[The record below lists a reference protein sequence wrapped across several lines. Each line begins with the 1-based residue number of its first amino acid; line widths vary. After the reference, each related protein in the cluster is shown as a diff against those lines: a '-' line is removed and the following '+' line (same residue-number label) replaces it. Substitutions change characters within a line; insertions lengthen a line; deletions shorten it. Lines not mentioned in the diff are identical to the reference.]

1 MEQQVYLQKIL
12 GTDKRNPVFT
22 VYQDSKGEEL
32 HVYYGLQLFEVVRAD
47 KEDPAFKLLVGRL
60 YNAGVKVKSLK
71 SAFGVDRKTM
81 KRWGAALRSGDPDVL
96 VEALRGRGGHRK
108 LTPEIESYVRMRFP
122 SIYRETRYEY
132 SKRVRE
138 EIAEVFR
145 KSLSPETLRPL
156 LHELKQQADGC
167 PEVEVLDTEALD
179 TEAEKRE
186 TACDEGSLPEEIDA
200 LPPANRQECP
210 VSSPAEEVVLGGE
223 VEARFCHHA
232 GILVFSRVLVQV
244 EQCVEPG
251 GWLLKQWVAAILLG
265 AVNIEQSKL
274 LNRSDLASLLGRTLS
289 SLGLQRTQ
297 LTELASV
304 ANVEQLLRLNGQ
316 RVGVEECRDFY
327 YDPHAKHYTG
337 MQHVLKGWC
346 PAAGGVAKALYLDFI
361 HTVGGHPVYVEHTDN
376 YEDLRARF
384 YKTAERF
391 CLVMGLGVECVVTLT
406 VDRGIYSH
414 EVFEQFIESPRFHI
428 ITWQKGYRRV
438 VWEDQ
443 QITGSFV
450 LQRPRNNST
459 DLRTYRFEY
468 LDRPWPRD
476 GRMRQLRVQATNPD
490 GRTVQVG
497 VLTDDLERN
506 AEEIVVRIFSRW
518 IQENDFKYLDQHFGI
533 NEITSYAS
541 IAYQRLRDAV
551 EERQMKSGEYKALE
565 QERQAVRRELK
576 KLLFDEHQHPG
587 RNTRRQ
593 ERIAELDQ
601 RQAGIEARMAQTEKE
616 SSRLDYVIEQQYVR
630 LDTRNKKLM
639 DVLKLIARNAFYDSF
654 GPFKELYNNYR
665 DDHVLFRNLTQAPGV
680 LIERGD
686 EVEVVLYPTPNYAPK
701 VESIVKQFLADLT
714 ATGLLMPDGSGRR
727 LSFRLGD
734 KEGIPLAIAQPRNH
748 AIY

>member
-1 MEQQVYLQKIL
+1 
-12 GTDKRNPVFT
+12 
-22 VYQDSKGEEL
+22 
-32 HVYYGLQLFEVVRAD
+32 
-47 KEDPAFKLLVGRL
+47 
-60 YNAGVKVKSLK
+60 
-71 SAFGVDRKTM
+71 
-81 KRWGAALRSGDPDVL
+81 
-96 VEALRGRGGHRK
+96 
-108 LTPEIESYVRMRFP
+108 
-122 SIYRETRYEY
+122 
-132 SKRVRE
+132 
-138 EIAEVFR
+138 
-145 KSLSPETLRPL
+145 
-156 LHELKQQADGC
+156 
-167 PEVEVLDTEALD
+167 
-179 TEAEKRE
+179 
-186 TACDEGSLPEEIDA
+186 
-200 LPPANRQECP
+200 
-210 VSSPAEEVVLGGE
+210 
-223 VEARFCHHA
+223 
-232 GILVFSRVLVQV
+232 
-244 EQCVEPG
+244 
-251 GWLLKQWVAAILLG
+251 
-265 AVNIEQSKL
+265 
-274 LNRSDLASLLGRTLS
+274 
-289 SLGLQRTQ
+289 
-297 LTELASV
+297 
-304 ANVEQLLRLNGQ
+304 
-316 RVGVEECRDFY
+316 VGVEECRDFY

-391 CLVMGLGVECVVTLT
+391 CLMMRIREERVVTLI

-414 EVFEQFIESPRFHI
+414 EVFEQFIASPRFHI

-438 VWEDQ
+438 VWADQ

-476 GRMRQLRVQATNPD
+476 ERMRQLRVQATNPE

-497 VLTDDLERN
+497 ILTDDLERK

-518 IQENDFKYLDQHFGI
+518 IQENDFKYLDLHFGI

-541 IAYQRLRDAV
+541 TAYKRLRDCV
-551 EERQMKSGEYKALE
+551 DERQMKSGEYKALE
-565 QERQAVRRELK
+565 QERQAVRRDLK
-576 KLLFDEHQHPG
+576 KLLLQEHQHPG
-587 RNTRRQ
+587 RNTSRQ

-601 RQAGIEARMAQTEKE
+601 RQAGIETRMEQTEKE
-616 SSRLDYVIEQQYVR
+616 CSRLDYVIEQQYVR

-654 GPFKELYNNYR
+654 GPFKERYNNYR

-701 VESIVKQFLADLT
+701 TEGIVKQFLADLT
-714 ATGLLMPDGSGRR
+714 ATGLLMPDGSGRC
-727 LSFRLGD
+727 LSFRLGE
-734 KEGIPLAIAQPRNH
+734 KEGIPLAIV
-748 AIY
+748 